1 MPEIQLPD
9 AYAASV
15 RDLSDQFRARF
26 DAAFALRDPQ
36 QAVRARA
43 LLSRIGTIDW
53 ASEGYASPDNQRD
66 LSIRFHWGHDHRFG
80 DDLAVRGRMGIRHL
94 RLMAEFLT
102 GFGLPEDHF
111 RGRRILDVG
120 CWTGGTTLT
129 LKMLGA
135 AEILAIDEVRKYA
148 EAAHELVN
156 GVLGL
161 SDVDCRAVSLYALD
175 EGRFD
180 TVYVPGVVYHLSDPV
195 LGLRRMF
202 NRLEDGGDIF
212 VESATFRSDKP
223 VCLFEGNRVFHK
235 DGSEQ
240 DLSRGG
246 WNWFLPSASC
256 LELWMREAGFDDVRV
271 FHSPETQRV
280 FGYGIR
286 REFRQITRAGLSVPD
301 IA

>member
-9 AYAASV
+9 GYAASV
-15 RDLSDQFRARF
+15 RKLGDQLKTGFDEAFR
-26 DAAFALRDPQ
+26 LRDPGQ
-36 QAVRARA
+36 RNRAEA

-53 ASEGYASPDNQRD
+53 QSEGYDSPESQRD
-66 LSIRFHWGHDHRFG
+66 LSIKFHWGHDHRFA
-80 DDLAVRGRMGIRHL
+80 DDLAIEGRMGIRHL

-102 GFGLPEDHF
+102 AFGLPEDHF
-111 RGRRILDVG
+111 AGRRVLDVG
-120 CWTGGTTLT
+120 CWTGGTTLS

-135 AEILAIDEVRKYA
+135 AGILAIEEVRKYA

-156 GVLGL
+156 GIFGF
-161 SDVDCRAVSLYALD
+161 SDVDCRAVSLYSLD
-175 EGRFD
+175 DGSFD
-180 TVYVPGVVYHLSDPV
+180 SVYVPGVVYHLSDPV

-202 NRLEDGGDIF
+202 NRLRDGGDIF

-240 DLSRGG
+240 DLNRGG
-246 WNWFLPSASC
+246 WNWFLPSAPC

-271 FHSPETQRV
+271 FHSPVTQRV
-280 FGYGIR
+280 FGHGVR
-286 REFRQITRAGLSVPD
+286 RKFRQITRAGLSVPD